1 VVGLTKA
8 GVARL
13 SATAP
18 AHIQRVA
25 ELFVAPLDD
34 EELAVMERALKK
46 VTLKCTFG

>member
-1 VVGLTKA
+1 MGLTKA

-25 ELFVAPLDD
+25 ELFVVPLDD